1 MTDLVKTGGIDP
13 SDMMVPASGKQS
25 TTTAITP
32 AKKGR
37 GKKVKD
43 VNLETVKVETT
54 SQAQNLTP
62 SGNSVADGAVALVR
76 GIGQQSRIA
85 ATEAMNQEII
95 ATVQH
100 VGAMADGY
108 GQTLLDMAQQ
118 QFGVVLE
125 DAND

>member
-1 MTDLVKTGGIDP
+1 MADLAKMGGIDP
-13 SDMMVPASGKQS
+13 SDMMVPASGKQP

-32 AKKGR
+32 KKGR

-108 GQTLLDMAQQ
+108 GQALFDLAQQ
-118 QFGVVLE
+118 QFGVTLE
-125 DAND
+125 DSND